1 MSKKELNIIE
11 FVSEL
16 NLLQGAE
23 LSPTQGTILKATYGL
38 ELNQAEFE
46 IYCRATGR
54 KTYQAREQLEVTVIV
69 GRQGGK
75 TSRIGALCAVYE
87 SFRHALRPGERAYVY
102 LIAPVTDQ
110 ARIAFRFIRDYI
122 CASPVLYKKV
132 KKIRKSEIDLDN
144 GITIRCCPCSQ
155 ISIRGFRV
163 VAAVLDE
170 IGFWRNEITAANPAE
185 DVLNALRPAMA
196 TFPIHKL
203 IKISTPNRKD
213 GVLWRDYQQR
223 EQLDYLVWQISTAEM
238 NPTISVDFLDKEEQR
253 DPESFRREY
262 LAQFTDQI
270 EGWIRPEILDQ
281 CVPKSYTERPPVGSA
296 VYAAAV
302 DPAFKGNDFALAI
315 AHRQDGLIIVDYVVS
330 WTGTREAPLGY
341 EQVCGVIAG
350 IVKGYGLN
358 VVVGDQ
364 HCAPILQQQFQ
375 ELGIVYREFTFGSGT
390 RLDLFVNLKHLI
402 YQKQI
407 SLLDKPDLL
416 RQFLSLEEHRTPRG
430 NIDVRP
436 AYRSKDD
443 LAVVVAV
450 VAYQLSKMDHR
461 PMSPPISLAE
471 PPKFWTDP
479 YNCPWMIDCANCPTC
494 HDEGECLGYA
504 GPPLA
509 GCK

>member
-1 MSKKELNIIE
+1 MPRKELNIID
-11 FVSEL
+11 FISEL

-23 LSPTQGTILKATYGL
+23 LSPAQATILKATYGL

-54 KTYQAREQLEVTVIV
+54 KTYQSREQLEVTVIV

-87 SFRHALRPGERAYVY
+87 SFRDHGLRPGERAYVY
-102 LIAPVTDQ
+102 LIAPVTEQ

-122 CASPVLYKKV
+122 CASPVLKKKA
-132 KKIRKSEIDLDN
+132 KKICKSEIDLDN
-144 GITIRCCPCSQ
+144 TIRCCPCSQ

-196 TFPIHKL
+196 TFPNHKL
-203 IKISTPNRKD
+203 IKISTPYRKD

-238 NPTISVDFLDKEEQR
+238 NPTISSEFLYKEAQR
-253 DPESFRREY
+253 DPGSFLREY

-281 CVPKSYTERPPVGSA
+281 CVTKSCTERPPVGSA
-296 VYAAAV
+296 IYAAAV

-315 AHRQDGLIIVDYVVS
+315 AHIQDGVIIVDYVVS

-350 IVKGYGLN
+350 IVKAYGLN
-358 VVVGDQ
+358 VMVGDQ

-375 ELGIVYREFTFGSGT
+375 KLGIVYREFTFGSGT
-390 RLDLFVNLKHLI
+390 RLDLFVNLKHLLHQRKI
-402 YQKQI
+402 H
-407 SLLDKPDLL
+407 LLDKPELL
-416 RQFLSLEEHRTPRG
+416 RQLRALEEHSTPRG

-436 AYRSKDD
+436 AYRCKDD
-443 LAVVVAV
+443 LAVAVAV
-450 VAYQLSKMDHR
+450 VAYQLSKMDLR
-461 PMSPPISLAE
+461 PTLPIYLGE
-471 PPKFWTDP
+471 PPGIWMNP
-479 YNCPWMIDCANCPTC
+479 YDCPRMIDCANCPTC
-494 HDEGECLGYA
+494 HDIGECLGYQ

>member
-1 MSKKELNIIE
+1 MPSKELNNIE
-11 FVSEL
+11 FIKEL
-16 NLLQGAE
+16 NLLQGSE
-23 LSPTQGTILKATYGL
+23 LSPAQATILKATYGL

-54 KTYQAREQLEVTVIV
+54 QTYQPREHLEVTVIV

-87 SFRHALRPGERAYVY
+87 SFRDHGLRPGERAYVY

-122 CASPVLYKKV
+122 CASPVLNKRV

-163 VAAVLDE
+163 VAAILDE

-196 TFPIHKL
+196 TFPNHKL
-203 IKISTPNRKD
+203 IKISTPYRKD

-223 EQLDYLVWQISTAEM
+223 EQLDYLVWQIPTAEM
-238 NPTISVDFLDKEEQR
+238 NPTIPHDFLDKEAQR
-253 DPESFRREY
+253 DPESFRREF

-270 EGWIRPEILDQ
+270 EGWIQPEILDQ
-281 CVPKSYTERPPVGSA
+281 CVTKSYTERPPVGSA
-296 VYAAAV
+296 IYAAAV

-315 AHRQDGLIIVDYVVS
+315 AHIQDGLIIVDYVAP

-341 EQVCGVIAG
+341 VQVCTEIAA
-350 IVKGYGLN
+350 IMKRYGLN
-358 VVVGDQ
+358 VVYGDQ
-364 HCAPILQQQFQ
+364 HCAAIIGQKFQ
-375 ELGIVYREFTFGSGT
+375 ELGVVYEEFTFGPAT
-390 RLDLFVNLKHLI
+390 RLDLFGNLKHLI

-416 RQFLSLEEHRTPRG
+416 RQFLSLEEHKAPRG

-443 LAVVVAV
+443 LAVAVAV
-450 VAYQLSKMDHR
+450 VAYQLSKMDLR
-461 PMSPPISLAE
+461 PMQPLYLHEHPRI
-471 PPKFWTDP
+471 WMNP
-479 YNCPWMIDCANCPTC
+479 YECPWMIDCANCPSC
-494 HDEGECLGYA
+494 HDEGQCLGYQ
-504 GPPLA
+504 GPAL
-509 GCK
+509 GI